1 MPDELRHVLYA
12 DDEADIL
19 SVASLALEMVGGL
32 EVTACPGGSEAI
44 AAAHRHRPDLI
55 LLDVMMPVMDGPATL
70 AAIRSDPDLA
80 AIPVVLLTARI
91 RRAEV
96 ETYLAAGADG
106 VIAKPFNPM
115 TLADEVRAVWC
126 HVRAER
132 AGAAAAGGYSAASAQ
147 AAATACGSNASIA
160 SGVTGQ
166 AVLPPLR

>member
-1 MPDELRHVLYA
+1 MSDDLRHVLYA

-32 EVTACPGGSEAI
+32 QVTACPGGREAI

-70 AAIRSDPDLA
+70 AVIRANPDLA
-80 AIPVVLLTARI
+80 GIPVVLLTARV

-96 ETYLAAGADG
+96 DTYLAAGADG

-115 TLADEVRAVWC
+115 TLAEEVRAIWRRARE
-126 HVRAER
+126 VRPS
-132 AGAAAAGGYSAASAQ
+132 AGGGGYSAASDQ

-160 SGVTGQ
+160 SGVTGHDCS
-166 AVLPPLR
+166 PPVR